1 MAACPALRQGTEFAT
16 MRIPNSWS
24 HPASDRWALLPEVA
38 QIRRSVVVLNCE
50 NAHSHEDEDGK
61 NLYSAVGGERLAEH
75 PAGAVYIVI
84 ASCIRSVENRSIP
97 APRGSRRIGLRSPS
111 EH

>member
-1 MAACPALRQGTEFAT
+1 
-16 MRIPNSWS
+16 
-24 HPASDRWALLPEVA
+24 VA
-38 QIRRSVVVLNCE
+38 QIRPSVVVLNCE

-61 NLYSAVGGERLAEH
+61 NVYSAVGGERLAEH

-97 APRGSRRIGLRSPS
+97 TPRGSRRIGSSRTGATAPRQLRRRSPGRRRCRGRRPGQS
-111 EH
+111 VNGPPPPRCY